1 MSISIDT
8 YCLQCLLRRNI
19 ALAQTLGTEEQAMAF
34 AKEIMKLCINAP
46 EGVSSPW
53 FGPQIADL
61 LHDMYGLD
69 YDRFRQEKLDSNRF
83 VLERLPAIREKVTN
97 AKDPVFA
104 GLQFAILG
112 NYLDFSALQ
121 GQVSFEK
128 LEEMLDKALEM
139 ELDDQVYAYLCR
151 DLRRGGKLVYLT
163 DNAGEIGFDRVLA
176 EAIAAAYPDI
186 SVTFCVR
193 GAIAQNDATRE
204 DAAAV
209 GIPFPVIDN
218 GNRVAGTQLD
228 MLSEE
233 AAAAQS
239 EAARVSASDTLTFEQ
254 RLILLVGRSRI
265 GIMFTGALFLLVTAF
280 AALSV
285 GVFASAVFRR
295 TVTATVMAYLLVFLI
310 GVVTLLPMVL
320 GVSYIG
326 SHYDDMYA
334 STMASSVA
342 VIGGADAA
350 ASGLSVNAFIYS
362 PAVGLM
368 ALIADQTGL
377 LKSTLMDYSYTM
389 YRIYDYLD
397 FSAIKWENMPFMAGA
412 GLLLD
417 LLAACFVRPREARL
431 RRRSAKK

>member
-34 AKEIMKLCINAP
+34 AKEIMKLYLSAP

-53 FGPQIADL
+53 FGPKIADL

-139 ELDDQVYAYLCR
+139 ELDDQVYADLCR

-163 DNAGEIGFDRVLA
+163 DNAGEIGFDRIFA
-176 EAIAAAYPDI
+176 EAIARKYPHLAI
-186 SVTFCVR
+186 TFCVR
-193 GAIAQNDATRE
+193 GGPTQNDATRE
-204 DAAAV
+204 DAALV

-218 GNRVAGTQLD
+218 GNQVAGTQLD
-228 MLSEE
+228 ELGEE
-233 AAAAQS
+233 ARQALETADVILAKGMGNT
-239 EAARVSASDTLTFEQ
+239 ETMYGCGYNVYYAFLIKCQ
-254 RLILLVGRSRI
+254 RFVKHFGHPMFTPLLVRD
-265 GIMFTGALFLLVTAF
+265 
-280 AALSV
+280 
-285 GVFASAVFRR
+285 
-295 TVTATVMAYLLVFLI
+295 
-310 GVVTLLPMVL
+310 P
-320 GVSYIG
+320 
-326 SHYDDMYA
+326 
-334 STMASSVA
+334 
-342 VIGGADAA
+342 
-350 ASGLSVNAFIYS
+350 
-362 PAVGLM
+362 
-368 ALIADQTGL
+368 
-377 LKSTLMDYSYTM
+377 
-389 YRIYDYLD
+389 
-397 FSAIKWENMPFMAGA
+397 E
-412 GLLLD
+412 
-417 LLAACFVRPREARL
+417 VR
-431 RRRSAKK
+431 

>member
-34 AKEIMKLCINAP
+34 AKEIMKLCIAAP

-53 FGPQIADL
+53 FGPKIADL

-139 ELDDQVYAYLCR
+139 ELDDQVYADLCR

-176 EAIAAAYPDI
+176 EAIAVAYPDI
-186 SVTFCVR
+186 AITFCVR

-228 MLSEE
+228 MLSPE
-233 AAAAQS
+233 AAAAL
-239 EAARVSASDTLTFEQ
+239 SDADVILAKGMANAETMLGCGYNVYYAFLVKCQ
-254 RLILLVGRSRI
+254 RFVTRFGKP
-265 GIMFTGALFLLVTAF
+265 MFTPMLV
-280 AALSV
+280 
-285 GVFASAVFRR
+285 
-295 TVTATVMAYLLVFLI
+295 
-310 GVVTLLPMVL
+310 
-320 GVSYIG
+320 
-326 SHYDDMYA
+326 
-334 STMASSVA
+334 
-342 VIGGADAA
+342 
-350 ASGLSVNAFIYS
+350 
-362 PAVGLM
+362 
-368 ALIADQTGL
+368 
-377 LKSTLMDYSYTM
+377 K
-389 YRIYDYLD
+389 
-397 FSAIKWENMPFMAGA
+397 E
-412 GLLLD
+412 
-417 LLAACFVRPREARL
+417 RE
-431 RRRSAKK
+431 

>member
-1 MSISIDT
+1 
-8 YCLQCLLRRNI
+8 
-19 ALAQTLGTEEQAMAF
+19 
-34 AKEIMKLCINAP
+34 MKLCINAP

-53 FGPQIADL
+53 FGPKIADL
-61 LHDMYGLD
+61 LHEMYGLD

-83 VLERLPAIREKVTN
+83 VLERLPMIRKRVTE
-97 AKDPVFA
+97 AKDPVLA

-139 ELDDQVYAYLCR
+139 ELDEQVYADLCR

-233 AAAAQS
+233 AAAALS
-239 EAARVSASDTLTFEQ
+239 GADVILAKGMANAETMLGCGYNVYYAFLVKCQ
-254 RLILLVGRSRI
+254 RFVTRFGKP
-265 GIMFTGALFLLVTAF
+265 MFTPMLV
-280 AALSV
+280 
-285 GVFASAVFRR
+285 
-295 TVTATVMAYLLVFLI
+295 
-310 GVVTLLPMVL
+310 
-320 GVSYIG
+320 
-326 SHYDDMYA
+326 
-334 STMASSVA
+334 
-342 VIGGADAA
+342 
-350 ASGLSVNAFIYS
+350 
-362 PAVGLM
+362 
-368 ALIADQTGL
+368 
-377 LKSTLMDYSYTM
+377 K
-389 YRIYDYLD
+389 
-397 FSAIKWENMPFMAGA
+397 E
-412 GLLLD
+412 
-417 LLAACFVRPREARL
+417 RE
-431 RRRSAKK
+431 

>member
-1 MSISIDT
+1 MSIPIDT

-34 AKEIMKLCINAP
+34 AKEIMKLCIAAP

-83 VLERLPAIREKVTN
+83 VLERLPAIREKVTS
-97 AKDPVFA
+97 AKDPVLA

-139 ELDDQVYAYLCR
+139 ELDGQVYADFCR

-176 EAIAAAYPDI
+176 EAIASAYPDI
-186 SVTFCVR
+186 AITFCVR

-228 MLSEE
+228 MLSPE
-233 AAAAQS
+233 AAAALS
-239 EAARVSASDTLTFEQ
+239 GADVILAKGMANAETMLGCGYNVYYAFLVKCQ
-254 RLILLVGRSRI
+254 RFVTRFGKP
-265 GIMFTGALFLLVTAF
+265 MFTPMLVKE
-280 AALSV
+280 L
-285 GVFASAVFRR
+285 
-295 TVTATVMAYLLVFLI
+295 
-310 GVVTLLPMVL
+310 
-320 GVSYIG
+320 
-326 SHYDDMYA
+326 
-334 STMASSVA
+334 
-342 VIGGADAA
+342 
-350 ASGLSVNAFIYS
+350 
-362 PAVGLM
+362 
-368 ALIADQTGL
+368 
-377 LKSTLMDYSYTM
+377 
-389 YRIYDYLD
+389 
-397 FSAIKWENMPFMAGA
+397 E
-412 GLLLD
+412 
-417 LLAACFVRPREARL
+417 
-431 RRRSAKK
+431 